1 MAPAK
6 LSEYLFGW
14 PSSAMRD
21 VVLTLTEGL
30 VNVGIGS
37 SIE

>member
-1 MAPAK
+1 MAAE
-6 LSEYLFGW
+6 LGEYLFGW
-14 PSSAMRD
+14 PSPTVRD

>member
-1 MAPAK
+1 MSPTE

-14 PSSAMRD
+14 ASPAVCD

-30 VNVGIGS
+30 VKVGIGS